1 MCVLT
6 HSLLHVMHTQRA
18 KCISWKPFC
27 HVGPIRDI
35 DVESNYFVIGLQSL
49 EILIT
54 RGNDMTLLHSQA
66 LGLSIYA
73 NHMWDQPHILC
84 ELFKRL
90 SKLSCLE
97 AISPRLPPMRK
108 LLEWILLFI
117 QTVWHDVT
125 SDFLTANKVE
135 NYATSLILNPLPLD
149 EVDILPPSRKDNTL
163 SPDSLST
170 LPFLRKLIHL
180 LDAEIS
186 PTILSERCISI
197 IQNQQAVA
205 LTLVVCLE
213 PSTS

>member
-1 MCVLT
+1 MTWPCFTAKLLGWASMRIICGTNLT
-6 HSLLHVMHTQRA
+6 
-18 KCISWKPFC
+18 FC
-27 HVGPIRDI
+27 A
-35 DVESNYFVIGLQSL
+35 NYLNVSP
-49 EILIT
+49 
-54 RGNDMTLLHSQA
+54 NSHA
-66 LGLSIYA
+66 LK
-73 NHMWDQPHILC
+73 
-84 ELFKRL
+84 LF
-90 SKLSCLE
+90 
-97 AISPRLPPMRK
+97 SPRLPPMRK

-186 PTILSERCISI
+186 PTILSERCITI